1 MDFQNSW
8 EQPST
13 DLVID
18 IVIWTSCCFGV
29 PADHT
34 STHEASWCPPYGYCP
49 HLRVTAALFWVHTYK
64 RVTYLLCVI
73 HYDMCIHPF
82 TETLPKNH
90 GKVELKHELILGANI
105 LKSKADGGR
114 VP

>member
-1 MDFQNSW
+1 
-8 EQPST
+8 
-13 DLVID
+13 
-18 IVIWTSCCFGV
+18 
-29 PADHT
+29 
-34 STHEASWCPPYGYCP
+34 
-49 HLRVTAALFWVHTYK
+49 
-64 RVTYLLCVI
+64 
-73 HYDMCIHPF
+73 MCIHPF